1 MLTRGD
7 QEVTF
12 GKRKEWYLEYEITV
26 NRAGLLGDISSL
38 LGMLGISIV
47 TINGVDQGK
56 RGLLIKTDQLE
67 KVERFE
73 QIVKEIN
80 EIEITKLRVPELRDR
95 LAVRHG
101 RYIEQDAD
109 DKKTFKFEREDLGL
123 LVDFLAE
130 LFKEEGHKLIG
141 IRGMPRVG
149 KTESIVAG
157 SVCAHKRWLFISSTL
172 IKQTVRRSLFKGEYD
187 SNHVYIIDGAVT
199 ARELN
204 PEHQELVR
212 EVMTLP
218 SIKVVEHP
226 DLFVESCNYNM
237 EDFDYIIELREN
249 EDQEIRYEEMKKHTV
264 QSKNNLDFGDPFG
277 GGFGFFE

>member
-1 MLTRGD
+1 M
-7 QEVTF
+7 TF
-12 GKRKEWYLEYEITV
+12 AKRKEWYLEYEITV

-130 LFKEEGHKLIG
+130 LFKEAGHKLIG

>member
-1 MLTRGD
+1 MTYA
-7 QEVTF
+7 
-12 GKRKEWYLEYEITV
+12 KRKEWYLEYEITV

-109 DKKTFKFEREDLGL
+109 DKKTFKFEREDLEL

-249 EDQEIRYEEMKKHTV
+249 EDQEIRYEEMKKYTV

>member
-1 MLTRGD
+1 M
-7 QEVTF
+7 TF
-12 GKRKEWYLEYEITV
+12 AKRKEWYLEYEITV

-172 IKQTVRRSLFKGEYD
+172 IKRTVRRSLFKGEYD

>member
-1 MLTRGD
+1 M
-7 QEVTF
+7 TF
-12 GKRKEWYLEYEITV
+12 AKRKEWYLEYEITV

-109 DKKTFKFEREDLGL
+109 DKKTFKFEREDLVL

-249 EDQEIRYEEMKKHTV
+249 ENQEIRYEEMKKHTV

>member
-1 MLTRGD
+1 M
-7 QEVTF
+7 TF
-12 GKRKEWYLEYEITV
+12 AKRKEWYLEYEITV

-109 DKKTFKFEREDLGL
+109 DKKTFKFEREDLRL

>member
-1 MLTRGD
+1 M
-7 QEVTF
+7 TF
-12 GKRKEWYLEYEITV
+12 AKRKEWYLEYEITV

-123 LVDFLAE
+123 LV
-130 LFKEEGHKLIG
+130 
-141 IRGMPRVG
+141 RVG

>member
-1 MLTRGD
+1 M
-7 QEVTF
+7 TF
-12 GKRKEWYLEYEITV
+12 AKRKEWYLEYEITV

-172 IKQTVRRSLFKGEYD
+172 IKQTVRRSLFRGEYD

-204 PEHQELVR
+204 PEHQKLVR

-249 EDQEIRYEEMKKHTV
+249 ENQEIRYEEMKKHTV

>member
-1 MLTRGD
+1 MTYA
-7 QEVTF
+7 
-12 GKRKEWYLEYEITV
+12 KRKEWYLEYEITV

-157 SVCAHKRWLFISSTL
+157 SVCVHKRWLFISSTL